1 MNCKDCKHG
10 KYDKRTDTTFCRLLN
25 RTLIVN
31 GAENCKDY
39 ELKTEIKK
47 YRERMKERE
56 EDEQA

>member
-1 MNCKDCKHG
+1 MTCKDCKNG

-31 GAENCKDY
+31 RADNCKNC

-47 YRERMKERE
+47 YREKMKERE
-56 EDEQA
+56 DNA

>member
-1 MNCKDCKHG
+1 MTCKDCKNG

-31 GAENCKDY
+31 RAYNCKNC

-56 EDEQA
+56 DGC